1 MKRGL
6 FAVLCLVNA
15 AAGLGT
21 AGMVSCALAQ
31 SMEQD
36 AANPQNAMQ
45 QTSEP
50 ILSMVPFSLTGK
62 INAKGPDG
70 KSANA
75 FLQRD
80 AKYLFPIPD
89 LASEPRFDGVYDDAY
104 GAYQRG
110 LYKTA
115 MDLAVAR
122 AKTGD
127 SAAQTLVALLL
138 ANGQGVKRDVKTAA
152 FWYSQ
157 AAASGDPSAMYEYA
171 LLLMEGDIV
180 PRDKEKS
187 DRLMR
192 SAAEAGQPYAAFNW
206 AQVLVASKPGSQGLS
221 DALPFYEVAASQ
233 GVADA
238 QYAVSQIYVNLPG
251 LSPEKRSKA
260 RQWLARAATAGF
272 DTAQFDLALWLI
284 NGVEGPR
291 DYKAGFR
298 WMQLAA
304 SRGNVVAQNKLAH
317 LYINA
322 IGTEPD
328 PVEAAKWYVL
338 SRRAG
343 LKDIELEDFFLGIE
357 DEQQR
362 QAIEEADNYNPF

>member
-1 MKRGL
+1 MKRVR
-6 FAVLCLVNA
+6 FAVFCLVSA
-15 AAGLGT
+15 AAGLGPVGVPMG
-21 AGMVSCALAQ
+21 AFAQ

-36 AANPQNAMQ
+36 SAIQ
-45 QTSEP
+45 QTATP
-50 ILSMVPFSLTGK
+50 ILSMVSFSLTGK
-62 INAKGPDG
+62 SNAKGPDG

-75 FLQRD
+75 FLPRD

-89 LASEPRFDGVYDDAY
+89 LASETRFDGTFDDAY

-115 MDLAVAR
+115 MELAVAR

-127 SAAQTLVALLL
+127 SAAQTLVASLL
-138 ANGQGVKRDVKTAA
+138 ANGQGVKRDPATAA

-157 AAASGDPSAMYEYA
+157 AAANGDPSAMYEYA
-171 LLLMEGDIV
+171 LLLMEGGIV
-180 PRDKEKS
+180 PRDKAKS
-187 DRLMR
+187 DALMQA
-192 SAAEAGQPYAAFNW
+192 AAEAGQPYAAFNW
-206 AQVLVASKPGSQGLS
+206 AQVLVASKPGTEGLTA
-221 DALPFYEVAASQ
+221 ALPFYEVAATQ

-251 LSPEKRSKA
+251 LPPEKRSKA

-272 DTAQFDLALWLI
+272 DTAQFDLAVWLI

-291 DYKAGFR
+291 DYQSGFK

-304 SRGNVVAQNKLAH
+304 SHGNVVAQNKLAH

-362 QAIEEADNYNPF
+362 QAIEEADNYNRF